1 LHLSFSR
8 KSVSF
13 HIHQTHLIAL
23 LAVVHLLL
31 RKKTTTQ
38 TNPVDALFLFSSAEI
53 TKSVHTLCQAPLLIQ
68 GSRCDRGEGCVCVC
82 VCARACACSWNVK
95 HASQSVVCFQARIH
109 SLRPMLKKFV
119 TLRSWRT
126 TAPSTY
132 INSSIVARL
141 VPLLLGP
148 FRWKALKRCLVNSV

>member
-1 LHLSFSR
+1 M
-8 KSVSF
+8 SF

-82 VCARACACSWNVK
+82 VCVRARVRVPEMSNMHPKVLCVFKLGYIACVQC
-95 HASQSVVCFQARIH
+95 
-109 SLRPMLKKFV
+109 
-119 TLRSWRT
+119 
-126 TAPSTY
+126 
-132 INSSIVARL
+132 
-141 VPLLLGP
+141 
-148 FRWKALKRCLVNSV
+148 